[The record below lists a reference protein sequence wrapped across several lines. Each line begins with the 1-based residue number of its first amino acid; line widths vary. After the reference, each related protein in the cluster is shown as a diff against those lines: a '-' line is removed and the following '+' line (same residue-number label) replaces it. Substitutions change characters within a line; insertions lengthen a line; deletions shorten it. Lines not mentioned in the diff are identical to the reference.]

1 MRMKRKI
8 SDSLVEWKN
17 SSERKPLIV
26 NGARQVGK
34 TYILEQ
40 FGEEYFQ
47 NVVYLNM
54 EIEGAIG
61 AFIEKELSPQ
71 KIIQFIESSKRQ
83 EIIPEKT
90 LIFFDEIQACE
101 RALTSLKYF
110 CEQMPEYHVVAAGS
124 LLGVAVNREK
134 YSFPVGK
141 VSELSM
147 YPLDFEEFIWA
158 LGYEKLAEE
167 IRSHFAN
174 NEAMPEALHHVA
186 LELYQ
191 QYFIIGG
198 MPEAV
203 KTFIKTDSFLKV
215 QVIQNNILN
224 EYIADMAKYADTATS
239 VKIRA
244 CYDSIPAQ
252 LAKENAKFQYKV
264 VQRGGTATIFG
275 EAIEWLN
282 LANITLK
289 CQQLEHGFIPINAYM
304 NLINFKLY
312 MGDIGILTLRSEIPL
327 QTVLSTIETD
337 NTFLGAMT
345 ENYVAQCFRSKN
357 YRLAYWQSEGK
368 AEVDFVLQLDGKV
381 VPVEVKK
388 GRRNRSKSLGVFMEK
403 YKLEYAIRISKKNFG
418 FENRI
423 KSVPLYA
430 VFCI

>member
-1 MRMKRKI
+1 
-8 SDSLVEWKN
+8 
-17 SSERKPLIV
+17 
-26 NGARQVGK
+26 
-34 TYILEQ
+34 
-40 FGEEYFQ
+40 
-47 NVVYLNM
+47 M
-54 EIEGAIG
+54 EIEGAVRH
-61 AFIEKELSPQ
+61 FIENELSPR
-71 KIIQFIESSKRQ
+71 KIIQFIESTKRQ
-83 EIIPEKT
+83 EIVPEKT
-90 LIFFDEIQACE
+90 LIFFDEIQASE

-110 CEQMPEYHVVAAGS
+110 CEQMPEYYIVAAGS
-124 LLGVAVNREK
+124 LLGEAINREK

-141 VSELSM
+141 VDEFHL
-147 YPLDFEEFIWA
+147 YPLDFEEFLWA

-167 IRSHFAN
+167 IKNHYAN
-174 NEAMPEALHHVA
+174 NEAMPEALHNVA

-191 QYFIIGG
+191 KYFIIGG
-198 MPEAV
+198 MPAAV
-203 KTFIKTDSFLKV
+203 KSFIKTDSFLKV
-215 QVIQNNILN
+215 QVIQNDILS

-289 CQQLEHGFIPINAYM
+289 CQRLKHGFIPINAYM
-304 NLINFKLY
+304 DLINFKLY

-327 QTVLSTIETD
+327 QTILSPVEAD

-345 ENYVAQCFRSKN
+345 ENYVAQCFKAKR

-368 AEVDFVLQLDGKV
+368 AEVDFVLQIDGKV
-381 VPVEVKK
+381 APIEIKK
-388 GRRNRSKSLGVFMEK
+388 GRRNRAKSLGVFIEK
-403 YKLEYAIRISKKNFG
+403 YKSEYAIRISKKNFG
-418 FENRI
+418 FENKI

>member
-1 MRMKRKI
+1 MKRKI
-8 SDSLVEWKN
+8 FDSLIEWKN
-17 SSERKPLIV
+17 SKGRKPLIL

-34 TYILEQ
+34 TYILEE
-40 FGEEYFQ
+40 FGKEYFE

-54 EIEGAIG
+54 EIEGAVRN
-61 AFIEKELSPQ
+61 FIEKELSPQ
-71 KIIQFIESSKRQ
+71 KIIQFIESTKRQ

-90 LIFFDEIQACE
+90 LIFFDEIQVCE

-110 CEQMPEYHVVAAGS
+110 CEQMPEYHIVAAGS

-141 VSELSM
+141 VNEFHM
-147 YPLDFEEFIWA
+147 YPLDFEEFLWA
-158 LGYEKLAEE
+158 LGYDKLAKE
-167 IRSHFAN
+167 IKNHYAD
-174 NEAMPEALHHVA
+174 NETMPDALHHVA

-191 QYFIIGG
+191 KYVIVGG
-198 MPEAV
+198 MPAAV
-203 KTFIKTDSFLKV
+203 KSFIETDSFLKV
-215 QVIQNNILN
+215 QVIQNDILN
-224 EYIADMAKYADTATS
+224 QYIADMAKYADTTTS

-252 LAKENAKFQYKV
+252 LAKENTKFQYKV
-264 VQRGGTATIFG
+264 VQRGGTAAIFG

-289 CQQLEHGFIPINAYM
+289 CQRLEHGFIPINAYM
-304 NLINFKLY
+304 DLINFKLY
-312 MGDIGILTLRSEIPL
+312 MGDIGLLTLRSEIPL
-327 QTVLSTIETD
+327 QTILSTIETD
-337 NTFLGAMT
+337 NTFLGAMA
-345 ENYVAQCFRSKN
+345 ENYVAQCFKSKK
-357 YRLAYWQSEGK
+357 YRLAYWQSDGK
-368 AEVDFVLQLDGKV
+368 AEVDFVLQIDGKI

-403 YKLEYAIRISKKNFG
+403 YKSEYAIRISKKNFG
-418 FENRI
+418 FDNKI